1 MKVAI
6 NQTENQQE
14 INDLLDQFVEK
25 SGKSTIET
33 NVVISKFFVNFQAEI
48 PSSACFFCVS
58 LAL

>member
-6 NQTENQQE
+6 NQTEKQQE

-25 SGKSTIET
+25 RKSTIET

-48 PSSACFFCVS
+48 PSSACFCVS